1 MRRGSGDA
9 ELLELQAA
17 LSAKKEEKKQLLD
30 KTKKQLRDKLNK
42 TAEEVEH
49 LKEKGDAK
57 GTDSVTLKDLRSKYF
72 LKT

>member
-1 MRRGSGDA
+1 M
-9 ELLELQAA
+9 A

-30 KTKKQLRDKLNK
+30 KTKTQLRDKLNK

-49 LKEKGDAK
+49 LKEKGNAK